1 MYLGIPLHY
10 KKLPK
15 HMIQPLVQKIG
26 NKLLGWKRNL
36 LSYPRRE
43 LLVKVVLTSMPPYF
57 LTVYKLPAW
66 ARKDIDRYRCFLGRG
81 DDPDNVKGGHCLVK
95 WKSCTRPKR
104 LGGLGIK
111 DLDKYGRAL
120 RLQ

>member
-66 ARKDIDRYRCFLGRG
+66 ARKDIDRYRSFLGRG

-104 LGGLGIK
+104 LRGLGIK